1 METHKKIFNY
11 IINMAK
17 KYKTVRKPLKTKRK
31 SLRSRKS
38 KHMRKPKY
46 TKKRVN
52 RHNKSVIKRKNKI
65 SQEGGITMIE
75 LIIPFIIENLGKIL
89 EGECVKYSKKHNLK
103 KSDGEPI
110 ESCGLSDI
118 KNSKEVA
125 SVAIKKLTA
134 YIKERLNKYGKKV
147 PPIFLENL
155 RLQGLGNNPLVLRKK
170 ENREKLMN
178 AIKLTLNDP
187 RIQLLEGDI
196 GADVYALTNGE
207 IDKQNKEGIIK
218 RSLKRIGS
226 KFSRENKDK
235 LLKNKSAYE
244 AYKEMEKQM
253 NP

>member
-1 METHKKIFNY
+1 MARKNKTRKKPI
-11 IINMAK
+11 
-17 KYKTVRKPLKTKRK
+17 RTKRK
-31 SLRSRKS
+31 SLRYRKS
-38 KHMRKPKY
+38 KHVRKPKY

-52 RHNKSVIKRKNKI
+52 RHNKSVIKKKNKI
-65 SQEGGITMIE
+65 SQEGGITMVE
-75 LIIPFIIENLGKIL
+75 TVLIPIIIENLGKFL
-89 EGECVKYSKKHNLK
+89 EGECVKYAKKNNLK
-103 KSDGEPI
+103 NSNGEPI

-118 KNSKEVA
+118 KNSKDV
-125 SVAIKKLTA
+125 SSFVIKKFTA

-170 ENREKLMN
+170 ENREKLMT

-187 RIQLLEGDI
+187 RIQLLEGDV
-196 GADVYALTNGE
+196 GAHVYSLTRGG

-226 KFSRENKDK
+226 KFSRGNKDK
-235 LLKNKSAYE
+235 LLENQSVSKAHAE
-244 AYKEMEKQM
+244 MMEKL